1 MQTTP
6 IIETRYKPVLRPS
19 AVNNKP
25 NTKTGSDS
33 SDTQATTAHFSGSA
47 LLLFG
52 RGLSLVLNLV
62 VHVLV
67 VRYLSKLEYGAFA
80 YALAIVSIC
89 SSVIVFGLDKAA
101 SRFFPIYEERAQ
113 YEQLSGA
120 IVLTFSTVSGIGIA
134 VVLAV
139 LAAADPLSEH
149 VVNDPL
155 SLTLLLLLIAMAPMT
170 AIDALL
176 VSMFAAFANPW
187 AIFWRRHVL
196 GPGLK
201 MVAILLTMAAHES
214 VSFLAVC
221 YLVAAVV
228 GIVVNC
234 VVLYRILRAK
244 RFLGG
249 VSLATVRKTAR
260 ELYRFS
266 ATHLFMNIATL
277 MRGTLAVVILEYFNG
292 ATAVAEFRSV
302 LPLARLNEVVLVSFS
317 FLFVPLASRRY
328 ARRDSDKIAELYW
341 QSTTWVAALSFP
353 LFLAS
358 FCFSEPLTS
367 LLFGDRYESSA
378 MVLKY
383 LAVGFFVFTLFG
395 FANRVLS
402 VYGKLRHLVA
412 GDVIAILV
420 AVFLYWLLVPSHGA
434 LGAAIGA
441 SVAMIVHALV
451 NQALLYQVA
460 GVRFF
465 RARYTTLYAL
475 IGIISFVLYQLQ
487 SAYSIGLAAGA
498 PIVLFTWLL
507 FLVLNRRLLDVGNT
521 FPGLRR
527 LLMFKVNLRS

>member
-1 MQTTP
+1 
-6 IIETRYKPVLRPS
+6 
-19 AVNNKP
+19 VNNRPKADA
-25 NTKTGSDS
+25 GSDR
-33 SDTQATTAHFSGSA
+33 SDTQATIAHFSGSV
-47 LLLFG
+47 LLLCG

-62 VHVLV
+62 VHVLI

-139 LAAADPLSEH
+139 LAAAGPLSEH

-176 VSMFAAFANPW
+176 VSIFAAFANPW

-201 MVAILLTMAAHES
+201 IVAILVTIASHES
-214 VSFLAVC
+214 VSFLAVG

-249 VSLATVRKTAR
+249 VSLATVRNTAR

-292 ATAVAEFRSV
+292 AAAVAEFRSV
-302 LPLARLNEVVLVSFS
+302 LPLARLNEAVLVSFS
-317 FLFVPLASRRY
+317 FLFVPLASRRF
-328 ARRDSDKIAELYW
+328 ARQDSDKINELYW
-341 QSTTWVAALSFP
+341 QSTAWVAVLSFP

-358 FCFSEPLTS
+358 FCFAEPLTRF
-367 LLFGDRYESSA
+367 LFGNRYEGSA

-383 LAVGFFVFTLFG
+383 LAVGFFVYTLFG

-402 VYGKLRHLVA
+402 VYGKLWHLVA
-412 GDVIAILV
+412 SDVIAILV
-420 AVFLYWLLVPSHGA
+420 AGCLYWLLVPSHGA

-441 SVAMIVHALV
+441 CVAMIVHALV

-465 RARYTTLYAL
+465 QARYTMLYVL

-498 PIVLFTWLL
+498 PMVLFTWLL

-527 LLMFKVNLRS
+527 LPMLRLIFDRDG